1 MVVTDKYFA
10 INMLKVKSLVDVYCW
25 LSDSGHSSSMHL
37 WHFKS
42 SPLESSFSDENDVVS
57 NYFMRKEKRFGLLA
71 GFNSVKEY
79 VLGPQRGKK
88 AF

>member
-1 MVVTDKYFA
+1 MEGGVGG
-10 INMLKVKSLVDVYCW
+10 KVKVLIDVFCW
-25 LSDSGHSSSMHL
+25 LSDSGLDTLQFTYGTSNL
-37 WHFKS
+37 
-42 SPLESSFSDENDVVS
+42 PLLDSSFSDENDVVS

-71 GFNSVKEY
+71 GLNSVKEY

>member
-1 MVVTDKYFA
+1 MA
-10 INMLKVKSLVDVYCW
+10 LQI
-25 LSDSGHSSSMHL
+25 
-37 WHFKS
+37 
-42 SPLESSFSDENDVVS
+42 SPSRILFFSDENDVVS

>member
-1 MVVTDKYFA
+1 MNGVEGGGG
-10 INMLKVKSLVDVYCW
+10 KVKVLIDVFCW
-25 LSDSGHSSSMHL
+25 LSDPGHSSSMHL